1 MESYF
6 KTKSIFKLIYK
17 WKWHLLILM
26 VVAGGLGALFSSK
39 WFIEPKFKSTAV
51 VYPANITPVS
61 EESESEQMLELL
73 QSDEIKFQI
82 IEAFD
87 LYKHYD
93 VSRDEENNVWK
104 ILKYYNG
111 NINVTKTPN
120 EAIIISAVDKDPQI
134 ASDIVD
140 SIISFYDKKVLT
152 LNTEKSEEIVKI
164 YQAEYLKKLKEIDS
178 LGNILKNFSTE
189 YGMLDMSAQVEKY
202 TEAIY
207 MGRSLDE
214 AREVLGNWQEF
225 GAEYHKNDSLFYY
238 ALSDMHV
245 SKMVYEEA
253 LRDAHK
259 VQTYAHVVSKPYPA
273 DKKSYPVRWLIV
285 LASVLGVFFA
295 GTIIISLVEGYKS
308 HK

>member
-6 KTKSIFKLIYK
+6 KTKSIFKLIFK
-17 WKWHLLILM
+17 WKWHLLILIII
-26 VVAGGLGALFSSK
+26 AGALGALFSST
-39 WFIEPKFKSTAV
+39 WFIEPKYKSTAV
-51 VYPANITPVS
+51 VYPANITPSS

-73 QSDEIKFQI
+73 QSDDIKFEV

-87 LYKHYD
+87 LYEHYD
-93 VSRDEENNVWK
+93 VSKDDDNHIWK

-111 NINVTKTPN
+111 NITVTKTPN

-140 SIISFYDKKVLT
+140 SIITYYDKKVLR
-152 LNTEKSEEIVKI
+152 LNTLKSEEIVKI
-164 YQAEYLKKLKEIDS
+164 YKAEYLKKLDEIDS
-178 LGNILKNFSTE
+178 LGNILKTYRTK

-207 MGRSLDE
+207 MGKSLNE
-214 AREVLGNWQEF
+214 ARQVLGNWQEF
-225 GAEYHKNDSLFYY
+225 GADYNKNDSLFYY
-238 ALSDMHV
+238 ALADMHV
-245 SKMVYEEA
+245 SKVIYEEA

-259 VQTYAHVVSKPYPA
+259 VQTYAHIVSKPYPA

-285 LASVLGVFFA
+285 LFSVVGAFFA
-295 GTIIISLVEGYKS
+295 GTIIISLIEGYKS